1 MAKIAPWS
9 HFCITQIL
17 FRQIRTDEEYEDQI
31 SMSHY
36 SMLPQTFD
44 RITILVENFK
54 ELYETL
60 KSYNEKLLEGFKK
73 RHPLNYIKY
82 MKSKTVVQ

>member
-1 MAKIAPWS
+1 
-9 HFCITQIL
+9 
-17 FRQIRTDEEYEDQI
+17 
-31 SMSHY
+31 MSQY
-36 SMLPQTFD
+36 SILPQTYD
-44 RITILVENFK
+44 SILILSEKFK

-60 KSYNEKLLEGFKK
+60 KSYNEKLLGGFRK

>member
-1 MAKIAPWS
+1 MAKIATWPHS
-9 HFCITQIL
+9 CITQIL
-17 FRQIRTDEEYEDQI
+17 FRQIRIDENQI
-31 SMSHY
+31 SMGQHTQY

-44 RITILVENFK
+44 SITILCENFK

-82 MKSKTVVQ
+82 MKSKIDVQ

>member
-1 MAKIAPWS
+1 
-9 HFCITQIL
+9 
-17 FRQIRTDEEYEDQI
+17 
-31 SMSHY
+31 
-36 SMLPQTFD
+36 MLPQTYD
-44 RITILVENFK
+44 SIKILVENFK